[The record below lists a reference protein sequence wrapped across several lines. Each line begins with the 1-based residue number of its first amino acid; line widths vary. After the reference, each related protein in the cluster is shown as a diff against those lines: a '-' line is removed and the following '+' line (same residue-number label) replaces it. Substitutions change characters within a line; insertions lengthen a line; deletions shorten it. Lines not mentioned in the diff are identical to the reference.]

1 MVEKMKKYNFLI
13 YYKTYNEFLESIRQA
28 GVVHVVEKQ
37 KGVPDNAADLRHQLA
52 VDATLKS
59 TLRALQS
66 RVDKQKDVELQPLDP
81 QVNGADVLTEYESLK
96 VTEEQLATQRQN
108 LLREIDNM
116 SVWGDFNLDILDKF
130 EKSGR
135 SVRFYSCRDREFQA
149 DWFEKFN
156 AVEVA
161 RAGSIIYFITVTPT
175 GFSGEPEADK
185 MRLSN
190 QSLGQ
195 LEKAFQENENQ
206 ANDTQKQL
214 DGLAAG
220 HINNLKEMQRRLHE
234 DIDLNKVHLQVEK
247 AVDDKLILLEGW
259 APEVKEPELIRALET
274 QDVYYISESPAGDDV
289 KAPILLKNN
298 WFSRLFEPIGELYD
312 LPAYQE
318 LDLTPFFAPFYML
331 FFGVCLG
338 DAGYGLLIFLGAL
351 IARFKVKAS
360 FKPILTLAAFLGGST
375 VICGAI
381 CGTFFGIPLLD
392 MEWAWLTAFKAYMID
407 SNKLFFVALMLGGV
421 QIIFAMFVK
430 AFGAIRRHGFLHSLE
445 TWGWL
450 ILILGCGGL
459 YLAFG
464 DEMFGSV
471 RYITYSVLG
480 VAGVFIFLLNTPG
493 RNPLINVGSGMW
505 NTYNMVSGLLGD
517 LLSYIRLFA
526 LGICSGVMGF
536 VFNDLAMKLS
546 GDAPPV
552 VSQLIMILILVIG
565 HGLNIFMSALGS
577 FVHPM
582 RLTFVEFYKN
592 AGFEGGG
599 KKYRPF
605 KFIERET

>member
-13 YYKTYNEFLESIRQA
+13 YYKTYNEFLESIRHA
-28 GVVHVVEKQ
+28 GVVHIVEKQ
-37 KGVPDNAADLRHQLA
+37 KGIPDNAAALRQQLS
-52 VDATLKS
+52 VDAILKT

-66 RVDKQKDVELQPLDP
+66 RIDKLDVELLPLDP
-81 QVNGADVLTEYESLK
+81 KVNGADVLSEYERLRA
-96 VTEEQLATQRQN
+96 TEEQLLTQHQN
-108 LLREIDNM
+108 LQREIDNM
-116 SVWGDFNLDILDKF
+116 SVWGDFDLNILDKF

-135 SVRFYSCRDREFQA
+135 AVRFYSCRDREFQA

-161 RAGSIIYFITVTPT
+161 RAGSTVYFITVTPA
-175 GFSGEPEADK
+175 FLSEEPEVDK
-185 MRLSN
+185 MRLST

-195 LEKAFQENENQ
+195 LEAALQENESQ
-206 ANDTQKQL
+206 AIDLQKQL
-214 DGLAAG
+214 DKLATG
-220 HINNLKEMQRRLHE
+220 HFNNLKEMQRQLHE
-234 DIDLNKVHLQVEK
+234 NIDLNKVHLQVEK
-247 AVDDKLILLEGW
+247 AVDDKLILLDGW
-259 APEVKEPELIRALET
+259 VPEKNEPELIQTLEN
-274 QDVYYISESPAGDDV
+274 QDAYYFCESPTKSDLS
-289 KAPILLKNN
+289 APILLKNN

-331 FFGVCLG
+331 FFGICLG
-338 DAGYGLLIFLGAL
+338 DAGYGLLIMVGAL
-351 IARFKVKAS
+351 VARFKLKAS
-360 FKPILTLAAFLGGST
+360 MRPIMTLAAFLGGST
-375 VICGAI
+375 VVCGAV
-381 CGTFFGIPLLD
+381 CGTIFGISLFD
-392 MEWAWLTAFKAYMID
+392 VDWAWLTTLKEYMID

-450 ILILGCGGL
+450 ILILGCGAL
-459 YLAFG
+459 YLIFG
-464 DEMFGSV
+464 DETFGSA

-480 VAGVFIFLLNTPG
+480 VAGILIFLLNTPG
-493 RNPLINVGSGMW
+493 RNPLINFGSGLW

-605 KFIERET
+605 KYIEY